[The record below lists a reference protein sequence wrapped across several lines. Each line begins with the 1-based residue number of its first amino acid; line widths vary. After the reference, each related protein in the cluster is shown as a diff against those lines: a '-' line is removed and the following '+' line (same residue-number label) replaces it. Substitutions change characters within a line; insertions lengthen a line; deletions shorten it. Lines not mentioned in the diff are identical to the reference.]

1 MTYAL
6 ASNWEQA
13 QISWK
18 DSADA
23 NWESLVLK
31 EWSGIMSY
39 GHIVATAQ
47 AYTDRYDE
55 ELVEAIPAFT
65 RIVEAKINN
74 ALRTGD
80 QAVRAQIWLQRNQEY
95 YGLPSDWGGA
105 RDVEILSD
113 GHRTGG
119 RTLTYLSPEEMNKV
133 SRSPGRSYPRHNYY
147 TVIAG
152 QIQIAPPSD
161 NEVLEIV
168 YYQRLP
174 PLQKDTDANWL
185 TEKNPDAYI
194 FGLCTEISAFAKDA
208 ALYESYKNRFAESLI
223 DITMED
229 QVTRWSGPA
238 LRVQIDGLVV

>member
-1 MTYAL
+1 MNY
-6 ASNWEQA
+6 
-13 QISWK
+13 K
-18 DSADA
+18 D
-23 NWESLVLK
+23 
-31 EWSGIMSY
+31 
-39 GHIVATAQ
+39 IVTAAQ

-55 ELVEAIPAFT
+55 ELVTTIPSFT
-65 RIVEAKINN
+65 KIVEGKINN

-80 QAVRAQIWLQRNQEY
+80 QAVRAQIWLLRDQEY

-105 RDVEILSD
+105 RDVEILKD
-113 GHRTGG
+113 GTKTGG
-119 RTLTYLSPEEMNKV
+119 RTLTYLSPEELNKV
-133 SRSPGRSYPRHNYY
+133 SRSPGRPYPRHNYY
-147 TVIAG
+147 TIIAG
-152 QIQIAPPSD
+152 QIQVAPPTD

-174 PLQKDTDANWL
+174 ALEADTDTNWL

-208 ALYESYKNRFAESLI
+208 VSYETYKMRFAEAMM

-238 LRVQIDGLVV
+238 HRVQYDGLVI